1 MVITPDTTN
10 TREVL
15 MAAGQVARGCCD
27 RCPRAA
33 GGATAAVTGRRLMK
47 AAVFPARVSQE
58 LPEPTSAHRSADPSG
73 MGFADAGQLPRAVSG
88 TVLDVSP
95 QVLVL
100 GDETDTQRFTLTPDV
115 ATWRGGRLDPAALRP
130 GDHAVLR
137 LRTSSRHTIDRIWAN
152 IGRVTGVI
160 LQRSGGTLV
169 VDEGATRRPRIVSI
183 QPRALGRIQVRFP
196 TLEPGYLIDIIGMHR
211 DGELA

>member
-1 MVITPDTTN
+1 
-10 TREVL
+10 
-15 MAAGQVARGCCD
+15 
-27 RCPRAA
+27 
-33 GGATAAVTGRRLMK
+33 MK
-47 AAVFPARVSQE
+47 AAVFPARMSQE
-58 LPEPTSAHRSADPSG
+58 LPEPASAHRSADPSG

-160 LQRSGGTLV
+160 LQRSGGTHAACLEQQQIDLDHRARCGKVTNVSCEKDV
-169 VDEGATRRPRIVSI
+169 VCRGGGGETRGIAKRRPAGPSQGSRSV
-183 QPRALGRIQVRFP
+183 
-196 TLEPGYLIDIIGMHR
+196 IG
-211 DGELA
+211 GS

>member
-33 GGATAAVTGRRLMK
+33 AGATAAVTAPGAAVGRRRLMT
-47 AAVFPARVSQE
+47 AAVFPARRSRE

-137 LRTSSRHTIDRIWAN
+137 LR
-152 IGRVTGVI
+152 
-160 LQRSGGTLV
+160 
-169 VDEGATRRPRIVSI
+169 
-183 QPRALGRIQVRFP
+183 
-196 TLEPGYLIDIIGMHR
+196 
-211 DGELA
+211 